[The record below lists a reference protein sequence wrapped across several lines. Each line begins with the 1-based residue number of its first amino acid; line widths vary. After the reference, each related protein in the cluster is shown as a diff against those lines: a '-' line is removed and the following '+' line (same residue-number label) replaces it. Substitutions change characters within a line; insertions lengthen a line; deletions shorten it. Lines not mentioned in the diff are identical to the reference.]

1 MTQNKSPLD
10 IATATL
16 KNSNIIGVIKEG
28 YIELVTVEPMKRTLF
43 CCCLKKHKHEPQIV
57 EAQLFAEK
65 NNSIEINEKE
75 ERSYKLK
82 FHSLKR
88 GFKRTLELELD
99 FNKHKFS
106 ITPPSK
112 ERS

>member
-1 MTQNKSPLD
+1 M
-10 IATATL
+10 
-16 KNSNIIGVIKEG
+16 IGVIKEG
-28 YIELVTVEPMKRTLF
+28 YIELVTVEPRKRTLF
-43 CCCLKKHKHEPQIV
+43 CCLKKNKQEPQIV
-57 EAQLFAEK
+57 EAQLIAEK
-65 NNSIEINEKE
+65 NDNVEINE
-75 ERSYKLK
+75 ERLYKLK

-99 FNKHKFS
+99 FNKNNFK